1 MQKFQRKYYFSDPKL
16 MPGPQVFD
24 PVLVGAFHCVF
35 DPVSKLFLLLRLSTR
50 VGDDGLFDV
59 LDCFVI
65 TICIYS

>member
-1 MQKFQRKYYFSDPKL
+1 

-50 VGDDGLFDV
+50 VGDDCLFNV

-65 TICIYS
+65 TI